1 MFLLLQIVLLL
12 RLVPLVPF
20 TALNYLLSVT
30 PISIHTYVAAS
41 SLGMLVRRYILQ
53 IAELDPCLF
62 VPLAGG
68 NEDLDPCFAPIA
80 SICKLWKCPYT
91 ISQLLDTL
99 KA

>member
-41 SLGMLVRRYILQ
+41 SLGMLVRRYTLQ
-53 IAELDPCLF
+53 IEPDPCLF
-62 VPLAGG
+62 VPLSGG
-68 NEDLDPCFAPIA
+68 DEDLFRFVKYGSALTLI
-80 SICKLWKCPYT
+80 L
-91 ISQLLDTL
+91 QLSDTL